1 MVKRAD
7 QELLGKVWGDRYEIL
22 ELIGRGGMGTVFKA
36 RQLQINREVALKVIH
51 RKLTQDEKQVMRFE
65 REAMASSRL
74 NHPNNI
80 RVYDYGKGND
90 GRLFI
95 AMEYLRGQTLA
106 DLIADQGALPAERVV
121 HILRQLLKALA
132 EAHQLSLVHRDLK
145 PENIFL
151 TEVYG
156 EKDFVKVLDFGIAKS
171 LTGEKES
178 ADLTQTGF
186 ICGTPRYISPE
197 QALGQPVDARAD
209 LYAVA
214 VLAYEMLTGRP
225 PFLGENPI
233 SIVMKHVY
241 DDPPPLTGMER
252 YGDLGRRLTGLVAAL
267 LEKNPARRPD
277 SAERIL
283 LFLDGKL
290 DLPELLG
297 REPSADGL
305 PNTGKLPP
313 TNPSGASA
321 PPPLPPGAEGGEA
334 TAILSDIAALVPG
347 NGGVETAVMQ
357 RPESLRSFAEA
368 SQEVPAPPDPSPASE
383 VVDAEVPPEGATM
396 MLDAAGLPEEE
407 SPPEG
412 ATSMMSQEEL
422 GSALKEY
429 ERRKKRQGTGLVRRP
444 PTGIVRRP
452 PTGAFLPMGAP
463 STGPALQPMPPRSG
477 PPTWAL
483 VASGVAISVII
494 LSLVVYFMANRD
506 KAPQVPQVAAA
517 TPSSEG
523 ERRTEREDEAPAE
536 SSATT
541 KATTKATATA
551 GEAKGESEGK
561 DSAPPA
567 DKAEEKAS
575 APETPPA
582 SPASGQKAGAALAA
596 VRIPSPPP
604 AAAPAVAPTT
614 LPAPSAAPPAAP
626 AKAGGASAPSAKP
639 VEIAPLKVDAPPAQP
654 AAVKPA
660 TVKPAAPTPAPEP
673 KATKTTSRKTTAKK
687 KTRPK
692 ATTTKKKKK
701 KKKKKPTFSVF

>member
-7 QELLGKVWGDRYEIL
+7 QELLGKIWGDRYEML
-22 ELIGRGGMGTVFKA
+22 DLIGRGGMGTVFKA
-36 RQLQINREVALKVIH
+36 RQLQINREVALKVIP

-252 YGDLGRRLTGLVAAL
+252 YGDLGRRLTGLVTSL

-305 PNTGKLPP
+305 PSTGKLPP
-313 TNPSGASA
+313 MGAGA
-321 PPPLPPGAEGGEA
+321 PPGPPPLPPAAGGEA
-334 TAILSDIAALVPG
+334 TAILSDLSALVPG

-368 SQEVPAPPDPSPASE
+368 SQEVPAPRDPSPAAAE
-383 VVDAEVPPEGATM
+383 VVEAEIPPDGATM
-396 MLDAAGLPEEE
+396 MLDASGLPSDE
-407 SPPEG
+407 PAPEG
-412 ATSMMSQEEL
+412 ATSMMSQQEL

-429 ERRKKRQGTGLVRRP
+429 ERRKKRQGTGL
-444 PTGIVRRP
+444 VRRP

-483 VASGVAISVII
+483 IASGVAISVII
-494 LSLVVYFMANRD
+494 LSLFVYFMANHNKQAR
-506 KAPQVPQVAAA
+506 APQLAAA
-517 TPSSEG
+517 TPSG
-523 ERRTEREDEAPAE
+523 EAQRRAPEATADEPPPEVAPK
-536 SSATT
+536 T
-541 KATTKATATA
+541 KAAEAGLA
-551 GEAKGESEGK
+551 GEDHEATDEQAEPQGG
-561 DSAPPA
+561 PA
-567 DKAEEKAS
+567 GGAVGS
-575 APETPPA
+575 PSVPETP
-582 SPASGQKAGAALAA
+582 SGHRAGAALAA
-596 VRIPSPPP
+596 VR
-604 AAAPAVAPTT
+604 
-614 LPAPSAAPPAAP
+614 LPAPAPPPQEAA
-626 AKAGGASAPSAKP
+626 P
-639 VEIAPLKVDAPPAQP
+639 VEIAPLTVGNPTARPAAAAPAAAPAPAPAAAPAPAPAAAPAAAPAPAPAAAPPAALP
-654 AAVKPA
+654 APA
-660 TVKPAAPTPAPEP
+660 PTAAP
-673 KATKTTSRKTTAKK
+673 KAKPVAKHKAVRSSSHKTISKK
-687 KTRPK
+687 KSQPR
-692 ATTTKKKKK
+692 KKKKK
-701 KKKKKPTFSVF
+701 PKKPTFSVF